1 MSNTQKKNKK
11 TTRFLSTT
19 LLAVASI
26 ALITLSIIAATKAS
40 AFAHTITVD
49 PALGYAPNSYVQN
62 PHLISWF
69 LGTPVLWVIPLLVAI
84 IIAVSRYRDGYAI
97 LTCTFIASAILLFVG
112 AVETSDRTH
121 DTFSTWA
128 QQRYGIEIER
138 PPYEERGFLEENK
151 SIDTEAK
158 VMLDD
163 GQVIGF
169 EEYKDSR
176 GDRAYII
183 VDRSS
188 PDSGELPRL
197 R

>member
-1 MSNTQKKNKK
+1 MADRTNMPNRKKKI
-11 TTRFLSTT
+11 LP
-19 LLAVASI
+19 LLLLTALSI

-40 AFAHTITVD
+40 AFAHAITVD

-62 PHLISWF
+62 PHLISWV
-69 LGTPVLWVIPLLVAI
+69 LGTPVLWVIPLLVALL
-84 IIAVSRYRDGYAI
+84 IAVSRYRNGYA
-97 LTCTFIASAILLFVG
+97 LMVWTFVIAGGLLFTGSVKTTDKS
-112 AVETSDRTH
+112 A

-128 QQRYGIEIER
+128 EQRYGIEIEK
-138 PPYEERGFLEENK
+138 PPYEDKMFFESGV
-151 SIDTEAK
+151 IDTGEE

-176 GDRAYII
+176 GDRVYII

-188 PDSGELPRL
+188 PDSDELPRL